1 MRYVSLSS
9 IYVDESENKAYTSPV
24 HRGGNTI
31 TTLLAYPHQ
40 EVSGADVERY
50 NLLDTGVVMPVP
62 DTQAPAGFA
71 EYGNGDTAR
80 KGIDTTS
87 PGVTGGGGNI
97 VGTDLEELSEEE
109 LEERGVRVNDA
120 YRELQQEQAS

>member
-24 HRGGNTI
+24 HRAGNTV
-31 TTLLAYPHQ
+31 TRLLVNAH
-40 EVSGADVERY
+40 ESISAADVERY

-62 DTQAPAGFA
+62 DSGPATGIA

>member
-24 HRGGNTI
+24 HRAGNTV
-31 TTLLAYPHQ
+31 TRLLVNAH
-40 EVSGADVERY
+40 ESISAADVERY

-87 PGVTGGGGNI
+87 PGTLSGGNL
-97 VGTDLEELSEEE
+97 VGTVYEHDPEAA
-109 LEERGVRVNDA
+109 GVQVNEA
-120 YRELQQEQAS
+120 YKRRLRQEQGL